1 MQDHT
6 PIDPSAHIPPNPID
20 PIDPPINETA
30 LHRAADAI
38 RACLSERGTIAIVTG
53 AGCSAESGIPTFR
66 GFFSAAGNEAAARL
80 DDDPDAVEL
89 PLWANN
95 DPIALAT
102 PQGFARDPELVTRW
116 YDWRRRRCLKA
127 QPNAGHLA
135 LAELERLAHAAGSD
149 YQLFTQNIDRLHQRA
164 GSHTVHE
171 LHGSLYRWRD
181 LHTHNEH
188 ELLSPEPLGTYPPPA
203 PDTGNPMR
211 PCVVWFGEALPA
223 SVVRA
228 AERAVQRCTVFMS
241 IGTSAVVYP
250 AAGFAEA
257 AAARGALVI
266 EVNLEP
272 TPLSPHVDINLRGR
286 SAAILPRIVA
296 ALDNA

>member
-1 MQDHT
+1 MPDHT
-6 PIDPSAHIPPNPID
+6 APNLPP
-20 PIDPPINETA
+20 DPPIDEPA
-30 LHRAADAI
+30 IHRAAEAI
-38 RACLSERGTIAIVTG
+38 RRCLDDRGTIAIVTG

-66 GFFSAAGNEAAARL
+66 GFFAAAGNEAAARL
-80 DDDPDAVEL
+80 DNDPDAVEL

-127 QPNAGHLA
+127 KPNPGHLA
-135 LAELERLAHAAGSD
+135 LAELERLAHTAGGD
-149 YQLFTQNIDRLHQRA
+149 CELFTQNIDRLHQRS
-164 GSHTVHE
+164 GSQTVHE

-181 LHTHNEH
+181 LHTNEEH
-188 ELLSPEPLGTYPPPA
+188 ELLNPEPLGTYPPPA

-211 PCVVWFGEALPA
+211 PCVVWFGEMLPPE
-223 SVVRA
+223 VIRA
-228 AERAVQRCTVFMS
+228 AEHAVQSCTVFMS

-257 AAARGALVI
+257 AADRGAFVI
-266 EVNLEP
+266 EINLEP
-272 TPLSPHVDINLRGR
+272 TPLSASVDITLRGR
-286 SAAILPRIVA
+286 SALLLPKIIA
-296 ALDNA
+296 ALNGT